1 MIISFMKKEYLFN
14 AIAIFISIVGSFGVE
29 RLIEYRKEQNEIKI
43 LETNLLHELEQNYY
57 SLLSLRGVLNS
68 VIDVSDTITANW
80 NSISSIKVKI
90 FHSNS
95 LYDKNER
102 IELILS
108 NSYGLTPRNMYLNSL
123 INSGLILNIKSS
135 AIRNQIESVN
145 LLVSGNYLQ
154 SNEVIE
160 NNIKDWFVKYSKKE
174 ESLNNELIFDKHKD
188 FELYQFLTLRRRNEV
203 YKLSAVNGNI
213 KFLEEIIN
221 EIKANGLF

>member
-1 MIISFMKKEYLFN
+1 MKKEYLFN

-68 VIDVSDTITANW
+68 VIDVSDSITANW

-90 FHSNS
+90 FHTNS

-108 NSYGLTPRNMYLNSL
+108 YSYGLKPKNMYLNSL
-123 INSGLILNIKSS
+123 INSGLILKIKSS

-154 SNEVIE
+154 SNEVIR

-203 YKLSAVNGNI
+203 YKLSVVNGKI
-213 KFLEEIIN
+213 KFLEKIIN

>member
-1 MIISFMKKEYLFN
+1 MKKEYLFN

-57 SLLSLRGVLNS
+57 SLLSLRGTLNS
-68 VIDVSDTITANW
+68 VVDVSDSIITNW

-108 NSYGLTPRNMYLNSL
+108 NSYGLTSRNMYLNSL
-123 INSGLILNIKSS
+123 INSGLILKIKSS

-160 NNIKDWFVKYSKKE
+160 NNIKDWFIKYSKKE
-174 ESLNNELIFDKHKD
+174 ESLNYELLFDKYKD

>member
-1 MIISFMKKEYLFN
+1 MKKEYLFN

-29 RLIEYRKEQNEIKI
+29 RLIEYRKEQIEIKI

-57 SLLSLRGVLNS
+57 SLLSLRGTLNS
-68 VIDVSDTITANW
+68 VIDVSDSITTNW

-90 FHSNS
+90 FHSNN

-123 INSGLILNIKSS
+123 INSGLILKIKSS
-135 AIRNQIESVN
+135 TIRNEIESVN

-154 SNEVIE
+154 SNKVIE
-160 NNIKDWFVKYSKKE
+160 NNIKDWFIKYSKKE
-174 ESLNNELIFDKHKD
+174 ESLNNELIFNKYKD

-203 YKLSAVNGNI
+203 YKLSGVNGNI